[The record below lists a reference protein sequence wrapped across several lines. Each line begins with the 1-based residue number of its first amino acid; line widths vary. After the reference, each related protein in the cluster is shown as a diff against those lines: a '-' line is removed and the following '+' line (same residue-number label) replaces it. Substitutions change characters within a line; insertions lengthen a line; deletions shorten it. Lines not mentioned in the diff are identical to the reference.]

1 MTQGITDKALLAS
14 RMQIQ
19 VVACPRC
26 GAAAGERCRNP
37 SGAVTLVPHQARRRA
52 AADAKVYVP

>member
-1 MTQGITDKALLAS
+1 MTQGVTDKTMLAN
-14 RMQIQ
+14 RMRIQ

-26 GAAAGERCRNP
+26 GAPAGKRCRTP
-37 SGAVTLVPHQARRRA
+37 GGQVTFVPHQARRTA